1 MRFIVMHKV
10 DAHMEAGGGPIPEIV
25 QNMGALVQESI
36 RARVFTT
43 GAGLHRSARRARVE
57 RGGEVVTRGPYTGR
71 NELLDSFAMIRAH
84 SLEEAVERAREFA
97 RVLET
102 EVEVGPVVE
111 PWELGLMAKPARNS
125 PGRFLLLCKG
135 DALSEAGGEPL
146 AARRAKLAELVAA
159 LTEEG
164 VLLMSDRL
172 APSAR
177 GSRLASAGKAGTAG
191 TLPVGVDPSAPAGAA
206 DKAKRYWVDGPF
218 AESKELIAG
227 FSVLELPSKADAIA
241 WAERYA
247 AVLGDNEVDVRE
259 LE

>member
-10 DAHMEAGGGPIPEIV
+10 DAHMESGGPPSQDIIE
-25 QNMGALVQESI
+25 NMGALVQESI
-36 RARVFTT
+36 KGRIFTT
-43 GAGLHRSARRARVE
+43 GAGLHRSARRARLE
-57 RGGEVVTRGPYTGR
+57 RGGSVVTKGPYSGQ
-71 NELLDSFAMIRAH
+71 NELVDSFAMIRAG

-97 RVLET
+97 RVLDAEI
-102 EVEVGPVVE
+102 EVGPVVE
-111 PWELGLMAKPARNS
+111 PWDLGVMPRPTGNT

-135 DALSEAGGEPL
+135 DAGTEAGGEAL
-146 AARRAKLAELVAA
+146 AARRAKLAALVDA
-159 LTEEG
+159 LKQEG

-177 GSRLASAGKAGTAG
+177 GARLASAGRA
-191 TLPVGVDPSAPAGAA
+191 DAA
-206 DKAKRYWVDGPF
+206 SKPKRAWVDGPF

-241 WAERYA
+241 WADRYA

>member
-1 MRFIVMHKV
+1 MVS
-10 DAHMEAGGGPIPEIV
+10 GGPPSQAIIE
-25 QNMGALVQESI
+25 NMGALVHQSI
-36 RARVFTT
+36 RDPIFTT
-43 GAGLHRSARRARVE
+43 GAGLHRSAKRARLA
-57 RGGEVVTRGPYTGR
+57 RGGKVVTKGPYTGA
-71 NELLDSFAMIRAH
+71 NELVDSFAMIRAS
-84 SLEEAVERAREFA
+84 SLEEAIERAREFA
-97 RVLET
+97 RVLDT
-102 EVEVGPVVE
+102 EIEVGPVVE
-111 PWELGLMAKPARNS
+111 PWDLGVMPKPSGNT

-135 DALSEAGGEPL
+135 DAASEAGGDSL
-146 AARRAKLAELVAA
+146 AARRAQLAA
-159 LTEEG
+159 LVEALQKEG

-177 GSRLASAGKAGTAG
+177 GARL
-191 TLPVGVDPSAPAGAA
+191 PSAVKSSAAAGVARPAGGGPAGNTP
-206 DKAKRYWVDGPF
+206 KRTWVDGPF

>member
-10 DAHMEAGGGPIPEIV
+10 DAHMESGGPPSQQIIA
-25 QNMGALVQESI
+25 NMGALVQESI
-36 RARVFTT
+36 RSHIFTT
-43 GAGLHRSARRARVE
+43 GAGLHRSARRARLD
-57 RGGEVVTRGPYTGR
+57 RGGRVVTMGPFTGQ
-71 NELLDSFAMIRAH
+71 NELVDSFAMIRAS

-97 RVLET
+97 RVLDA

-111 PWELGLMAKPARNS
+111 PWDIGVMPKPDGNT

-135 DALSEAGGEPL
+135 DAASEAGGEAL
-146 AARRAKLAELVAA
+146 AARRAKLAALVEA
-159 LTEEG
+159 LKKEG

-177 GSRLASAGKAGTAG
+177 GARKSGPTA
-191 TLPVGVDPSAPAGAA
+191 VGGQ
-206 DKAKRYWVDGPF
+206 RRWVDGPF

-227 FSVLELPSKADAIA
+227 FSVLELPSRADAIA